1 MKLRLLLSALSLCS
15 GLMLAPLAAHA
26 ALPTEVQTKVDSYKK
41 KMVDWAANPAVV
53 KAVKEA
59 NAKGAAPGMNNAKW
73 EELPDSDP
81 LVQATLTAPVSQQL
95 KKWEEDKG
103 INKLYLRD
111 QKGNVV
117 AGVART
123 LLFNAA
129 SRPHIA
135 TALKGEVAQSQDI
148 KPDPSTQVKS
158 VQLAVPVLDGGQVIG
173 VLHTAISAQ

>member
-1 MKLRLLLSALSLCS
+1 MKATHRLLFAAFALFG
-15 GLMLAPLAAHA
+15 GLVFALAAQA
-26 ALPTEVQTKVDSYKK
+26 ALPGPVQAKVDSYKK
-41 KMVDWAANPAVV
+41 KMGEWAANPAVV
-53 KAVKEA
+53 KAAAEA
-59 NAKGAAPGMNNAKW
+59 SAKGTAGMSNAKW
-73 EELPDSDP
+73 EELADNDP
-81 LVQATLTAPVSQQL
+81 AVQVTLSHPLSQQL
-95 KKWEEDKG
+95 RKWEEDKG

-135 TALKGEVAQSQDI
+135 AAMKGEVAQGQEI

-158 VQLAVPVLDGGQVIG
+158 VQLAVPVLDGGKVVG
-173 VLHTAISAQ
+173 VLHTAITAE